1 MNYELGIDEAGR
13 GPILGPL
20 VMAGVLVPDDK
31 KEVLL
36 DWGVADSKQFGSGV
50 KGKQQREKLAQKI
63 KENFQHEIFVLSS
76 QKVDNYVEKHS
87 LNNLE
92 QETALRIIQRL
103 PADTV
108 ILDGKN
114 LFKPIVNEKIK
125 AYNKADQK
133 YLCVS
138 AASILAKAER
148 DRLFDTICLDYIEDF
163 GEIKGG
169 GYANKKTLEFVQWFL
184 GKNGTLPP
192 FYRKSFKWKYLLQ
205 IEREYNSDC

>member
-1 MNYELGIDEAGR
+1 MAMNGMNHELGIDEAGR

-31 KEVLL
+31 KDILV
-36 DWGVADSKQFGSGV
+36 DWGVADSKQFGSGK
-50 KGKQQREKLAQKI
+50 KGKQLREKLAQKI
-63 KENFQHEIFVLSS
+63 KENFQHEIFVLSP
-76 QKVDNYVEKHS
+76 QTVDLYVEKHS
-87 LNNLE
+87 LNKLE
-92 QETALRIIQRL
+92 QETALKIIQKL
-103 PADTV
+103 PADVV

-114 LFKPIVNEKIK
+114 LFKPIENKNVQ

-133 YLCVS
+133 YLSVS

-148 DRLFDTICLDYIEDF
+148 DKQFDMICLDYADEF

-184 GKNGTLPP
+184 NKNGKLPP
-192 FYRKSFKWKYLLQ
+192 FYRKSYKWKYLPLS
-205 IEREYNSDC
+205 E